1 MSISVTTIFYGVR
14 IRSWQLIV
22 AAHAFIRFAPLLKSL
37 DIIILRRR
45 NGTLQIGATSS
56 GVRNIGD
63 MPVEVLEMIRGQVFS
78 KKELKRVA
86 NSLLFEGT
94 GNWKKI
100 PVPHGPWGGCSCWD
114 DHFET
119 LETSYI
125 GYEPIHELVV
135 SFGLSISFASP

>member
-100 PVPHGPWGGCSCWD
+100 AVLWSGTTFTLYGRWTRTFDRRQIHFSHRSPLLAYPIRHRSGPQS
-114 DHFET
+114 
-119 LETSYI
+119 
-125 GYEPIHELVV
+125 
-135 SFGLSISFASP
+135 